1 MLANTEAIVLQSR
14 KYSETSKIAV
24 LYTKEF
30 GKVSVIAKGAM
41 RKKSKFGSAL
51 DPLSYTDILFYK
63 KPNRSLHL
71 LSNSELHEPLR
82 KIHRSMDHMASG
94 LMILEFLSRTQSEND
109 SSGEIFNLTLS
120 VLKEL
125 NSLKANPQNLFLVFT
140 INLLKYM
147 GFGIDF
153 DAEHQEKKHYD
164 FSLSDGSISSGGG
177 RTMKVHNNI
186 WVILK
191 SIYYSKIENVYTID
205 CNKSD
210 FWRSY
215 DLLMSYTG
223 FHLESNFN
231 LRSGSLLMI

>member
-1 MLANTEAIVLQSR
+1 MLTNTEAIVLQSR

-24 LYTKEF
+24 LYSREF

-51 DPLSYTDILFYK
+51 DPLSYTDTLFYK

-71 LSNSELHEPLR
+71 LSNSELKEPLR
-82 KIHRSMDHMASG
+82 KIHRSMDHIASG

-109 SSGEIFNLTLS
+109 PSDEIFDLTLS

-125 NSLKANPQNLFLVFT
+125 NTLKPNPQNLFLAFT
-140 INLLKYM
+140 LNLLKYM
-147 GFGIDF
+147 GFGIDVE
-153 DAEHQEKKHYD
+153 AEHPKKNSYD
-164 FSLSDGSISSGGG
+164 FSLSDGSISSDGG
-177 RTMKVHNNI
+177 RTMKVQSNI
-186 WVILK
+186 WEILK
-191 SIYYSKIENVYTID
+191 SLYYSKIENVYKID
-205 CNKSD
+205 CNQRN

-223 FHLESNFN
+223 FHLENNFN
-231 LRSGSLLMI
+231 LRSRSLLML